1 MFLSLIDQWG
11 LKSPQPTP
19 HELQVQTAVNLKR
32 KLTLT
37 LSLISGLGCS
47 CTFPSIGHSDVLG
60 NRQMDRSFQGGRQIA
75 LAAEVVLAGQG
86 SQLQGPNNQQQAGL
100 WLSAAALT
108 GHQTMFAG

>member
-1 MFLSLIDQWG
+1 
-11 LKSPQPTP
+11 
-19 HELQVQTAVNLKR
+19 
-32 KLTLT
+32 
-37 LSLISGLGCS
+37 
-47 CTFPSIGHSDVLG
+47 
-60 NRQMDRSFQGGRQIA
+60 MDRSFQGGRQIA